1 MFKHLTAHTHR
12 QTPSCHTCIYNPCIR
27 AHTHAHTCMAVKCVQ
42 SQSSIIKPR
51 SGGQILNFEKMSNYY
66 VIFSFF
72 VEWRPFS
79 LLSFC
84 SALPSHQRLTLDFN
98 QVDLYYN
105 TGFSYLVIRLIM
117 LIRLMQWNVT
127 IINTI
132 NCILLDIFVILLS
145 IAAPR
150 KNKLFSLMFSD
161 TRYLRHNLIFSYQC
175 LRKHMEVI
183 FIKNPN
189 FYTIKAVSMI
199 SLTPNRKTS
208 NELSSNICT

>member
-27 AHTHAHTCMAVKCVQ
+27 AHTHAHTYMAVKCVQ
-42 SQSSIIKPR
+42 SPVIHHKTQIWWPDIKFR
-51 SGGQILNFEKMSNYY
+51 KNVQLLCYFY
-66 VIFSFF
+66 FF

-127 IINTI
+127 IQLNTFKY
-132 NCILLDIFVILLS
+132 N
-145 IAAPR
+145 
-150 KNKLFSLMFSD
+150 
-161 TRYLRHNLIFSYQC
+161 
-175 LRKHMEVI
+175 
-183 FIKNPN
+183 
-189 FYTIKAVSMI
+189 
-199 SLTPNRKTS
+199 
-208 NELSSNICT
+208 